1 MHKCEWIY
9 SLDFNLEIFISE
21 NIRKTELLK

>member
-21 NIRKTELLK
+21 NIRKIELLK